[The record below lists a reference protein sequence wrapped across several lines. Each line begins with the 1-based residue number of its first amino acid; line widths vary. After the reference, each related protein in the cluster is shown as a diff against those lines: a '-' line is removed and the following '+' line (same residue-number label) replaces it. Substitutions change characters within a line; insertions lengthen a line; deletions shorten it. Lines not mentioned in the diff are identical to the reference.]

1 MKESFYNLYAP
12 IKDKQLCYNSLRG
25 LYTVIS
31 NEDYQKLKDNLSELP
46 PSELEHLFKHGFI
59 IDDNFDELAYLE
71 NKYDD
76 NVESSVLDLT
86 ILPTLD
92 CNLRCWYCFEKHIKG
107 SRLSIAVQQRIF
119 DYVKKELDSDKITEI
134 QVCSFGGEPLL
145 YFKEELYPL
154 LEKIQEYALSIGKK
168 SSFSF
173 ITNGICITKESIELF
188 KKLNASF
195 QISID
200 GYREKHN
207 KVKKT
212 KTIHNAYDLVIEAL
226 YNLRD
231 SYNPHI
237 NLRINYDNETLL
249 HIENVVK
256 DIIGLDRE
264 KVMIH
269 LERVWQTSKDKR
281 SEQVKNAITL
291 FLINGF
297 RVTYLNLSRIA
308 DSCKAS
314 KKNQIVISYDA
325 SVYKCTGRDFDE
337 NHREGILLDDGSVI
351 WNKEKLEKRLSI
363 RTYVN
368 PLCLNC
374 KLLPICWGPCCQK
387 QMEGLA
393 IKDTCQ
399 LNILELSLEEYLLLR
414 FNSDILDDRLE
425 KQKNDKDHE

>member
-1 MKESFYNLYAP
+1 M
-12 IKDKQLCYNSLRG
+12 
-25 LYTVIS
+25 
-31 NEDYQKLKDNLSELP
+31 
-46 PSELEHLFKHGFI
+46 
-59 IDDNFDELAYLE
+59 E

-425 KQKNDKDHE
+425 KQKNDKNHE